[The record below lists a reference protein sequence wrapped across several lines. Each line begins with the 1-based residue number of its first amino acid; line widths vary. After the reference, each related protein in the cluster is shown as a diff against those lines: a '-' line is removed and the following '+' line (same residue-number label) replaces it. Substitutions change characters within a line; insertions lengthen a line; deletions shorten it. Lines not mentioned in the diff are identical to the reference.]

1 MNSPIILSLLN
12 FGVMTGDRETCI
24 KCLETLTDM
33 LLNPLKFNEESVI
46 ACQKNIE
53 AYSKGEVSKEMTN
66 SVMRIIESG
75 KL

>member
-12 FGVMTGDRETCI
+12 FGVMTGDRDTCL
-24 KCLETLTDM
+24 KCLETLVDM
-33 LLNPLKFNEESVI
+33 LLNPLRFHEETII

-53 AYSKGEVSKEMTN
+53 AYSKGEVSKEMTHAI
-66 SVMRIIESG
+66 MRIIDSG